1 MILPIWANIKAMP
14 DSAYNIRALH
24 ALFQRHGFHF
34 SKSKGQ
40 NFLTD
45 PDIPRAIA
53 EASGADISCGVLE
66 IGPGAGILT
75 AALARRAGK
84 VASVE
89 LDKTLLPVLSET
101 LSDFSNIA
109 VIQGD
114 ILKLDPAA
122 LAAEYFPG
130 LNPIV
135 CANLPYNITTP
146 VLEKLIA
153 ASCFSR
159 VTVMVQREVAQRL
172 TAPDGSAD
180 SGAFA
185 RYLRY
190 YMEPEFLFDVPR
202 EKFYPVPNVDSAV
215 IQCVRRTQPA
225 VKTDDEAFFFRVVRG
240 GFLLRR
246 KTLANSLSAA
256 LQEYSKEE
264 ILNAVKACGLPENIR
279 GERLTLEQFAAL
291 AAALRSV

>member
-1 MILPIWANIKAMP
+1 MP

-40 NFLTD
+40 NFLMD
-45 PDIPRAIA
+45 PSIPEAIA
-53 EASGADISCGVLE
+53 EASGADASSGVLE

-84 VASVE
+84 VTAVE

-101 LSDFSNIA
+101 LSDFQNVEI
-109 VIQGD
+109 IQGD
-114 ILKLDPAA
+114 VLKLDLSAF
-122 LAAEYFPG
+122 AAEHFPG
-130 LNPIV
+130 LEPIV

-153 ASCFSR
+153 ASCFR
-159 VTVMVQREVAQRL
+159 TVTVMVQREVAQRL
-172 TAPDGSAD
+172 TAPDGSSD

-190 YMEPEFLFDVPR
+190 SMEPSYLFDVPR

-215 IQCVRRTQPA
+215 IQCVRRPRPA
-225 VKTDDEAFFFRVVRG
+225 VETEDETFFFRVVRG

-246 KTLANSLSAA
+246 KTLVNSLSAA

-291 AAALRSV
+291 ASALRSG